1 MLGLL
6 YLVSSKVST
15 GEPTTDRSDMTDI
28 SHQERAS
35 IVSIAT
41 NLLMNGYVIFS
52 HLDLSGAGA
61 LDGADATEV
70 WAKMVLWVIPIAIGL
85 TIALN
90 VLFALAVKE
99 RISGAPVDERD
110 RVFRL
115 RGLTATTIVIGLGFI
130 ASLGG
135 LALGWAPLHGIMAFY
150 VSATLSDLVGNVVRV
165 VSYRLGA

>member
-1 MLGLL
+1 MLSLL
-6 YLVSSKVST
+6 YLVSIIAST
-15 GEPTTDRSDMTDI
+15 GSPVPTRLDMTDI

-41 NLLMNGYVIFS
+41 NLLMNGYVIFR
-52 HLDLSGAGA
+52 HLDLSGNGA
-61 LDGADATEV
+61 LDGADATQV

-90 VLFALAVKE
+90 VLFAFAVKE
-99 RISGAPVDERD
+99 RISGMPVDERD

-115 RGLTATTIVIGLGFI
+115 RGLTATTIVIGVGFI

-135 LALGWAPLHGIMAFY
+135 LAAGWNPLQGIMAFY
-150 VSATLSDLVGNVVRV
+150 ASATLSDLIGNVVRV
-165 VSYRLGA
+165 VSYRKGA